1 MSDPR
6 SRKLSRRQLITAG
19 LGAAAGVSAVGV
31 AARLAQKYG
40 LVPPDH
46 DGIYGLGET
55 LTYASQRLLTRHSLA
70 REFSRS
76 QISQP
81 PFANEIPP
89 FSNEFKRLQ
98 AGGFADWRLSVNGMV
113 ARPASFSL
121 DQLKSYP
128 SQSQITMIQCEEGWS
143 YIAEWIGVPL
153 SHVLDLVGALPQAR
167 YVVYTSIDPEWWE
180 SIDMPDAL
188 HPQTFLTYGMN
199 GGELP
204 VGNGGPLRLRV
215 SRQLGYKNVKFITQ
229 LTLTDSLKKIG
240 KGLGSASP
248 EGGYAW
254 YAGI

>member
-1 MSDPR
+1 MTDVSR
-6 SRKLSRRQLITAG
+6 RKLILGG
-19 LGAAAGVSAVGV
+19 LAATAGVSGLAV

-46 DGIYGLGET
+46 RGIYGLGET

-76 QISQP
+76 QISKRPLENELAP
-81 PFANEIPP
+81 PSEA
-89 FSNEFKRLQ
+89 FKRLQ
-98 AGGFADWRLSVNGMV
+98 AGGFADWRLTVDGMV
-113 ARPASFSL
+113 DRPRSFSL
-121 DQLKSYP
+121 AQLKRYP
-128 SQSQITMIQCEEGWS
+128 SRSQITMVQCEEGWS
-143 YIAEWIGVPL
+143 YIAEWIGAPL
-153 SHVLDLVGALPQAR
+153 SHVLDAVGVHPQAR
-167 YVVYTSIDPEWWE
+167 YVVYFSIQPDWWD
-180 SIDMPDAL
+180 SVDMADAL

-199 GGELP
+199 GDELP

-215 SRQLGYKNVKFITQ
+215 PRQLGYKSVKFITHM
-229 LTLTDSLKKIG
+229 TVTDSLKKFG